1 MTNFHGLK
9 LNYRRGNISSS
20 LLYLEDIE
28 KKKFAT
34 DIAKFVEISQAKE
47 ERDCVFKARTN
58 G

>member
-9 LNYRRGNISSS
+9 FNYRRGNISSS

-47 ERDCVFKARTN
+47 ESLRF
-58 G
+58 